1 MAGAVLE
8 LPTVRMFREDRLLGL
23 ATLVLSVFVLLP
35 MFTTP
40 ILPLVDLGSHV
51 GATGLLDEVALGR
64 GIAPSYF
71 EISTRVVPYWTVY
84 AAMSLAEHV
93 AGPFVAAKLI
103 VGAALILLPL
113 SAMRL
118 LVAFGRSPRVGLLV
132 FILSWDTN
140 LYWGWITFQYG
151 MILAIFTLAKMFEA
165 KTFREGLWVLPLTVL
180 VALTHVFAVALLG
193 IAGGLFC
200 LIKRPF
206 WRTLGIHATAL
217 SGCLVAL
224 IPWAYKRLEGAAPAA
239 ARVRFDWHTPGH
251 KIQHLYTY
259 TVHNV
264 PNGVEESG
272 YAFAMLWIAPA
283 LLCLFRARS
292 LPREERFGPLMV
304 VIAAAGLYFALPF
317 AIAGPIEHWWTY
329 PRFGTYILIAL
340 LCLPAPRIEGRRVLA
355 LLPGLVAAVALH
367 LAIARQ
373 FREYGKYVRPYLQI
387 VDALPRGVTFFP
399 LDLDDRR
406 FKGALNPVL
415 GQLHGYAAAAK
426 ASYDPHLFDQ
436 QDMPLL
442 FKKPL
447 KLPVIN
453 WFRPTT
459 FTMEAH
465 GRHYDYVI
473 VHPIDRDPFPAKW
486 MDAAEL
492 VRESGAWRLYKV
504 KK

>member
-1 MAGAVLE
+1 M
-8 LPTVRMFREDRLLGL
+8 
-23 ATLVLSVFVLLP
+23 
-35 MFTTP
+35 
-40 ILPLVDLGSHV
+40 
-51 GATGLLDEVALGR
+51 
-64 GIAPSYF
+64 
-71 EISTRVVPYWTVY
+71 
-84 AAMSLAEHV
+84 
-93 AGPFVAAKLI
+93 
-103 VGAALILLPL
+103 
-113 SAMRL
+113 
-118 LVAFGRSPRVGLLV
+118 
-132 FILSWDTN
+132 
-140 LYWGWITFQYG
+140 
-151 MILAIFTLAKMFEA
+151 
-165 KTFREGLWVLPLTVL
+165 
-180 VALTHVFAVALLG
+180 
-193 IAGGLFC
+193 
-200 LIKRPF
+200 
-206 WRTLGIHATAL
+206 
-217 SGCLVAL
+217 
-224 IPWAYKRLEGAAPAA
+224 
-239 ARVRFDWHTPGH
+239 
-251 KIQHLYTY
+251 
-259 TVHNV
+259 
-264 PNGVEESG
+264 
-272 YAFAMLWIAPA
+272 
-283 LLCLFRARS
+283 
-292 LPREERFGPLMV
+292 
-304 VIAAAGLYFALPF
+304 
-317 AIAGPIEHWWTY
+317 
-329 PRFGTYILIAL
+329 
-340 LCLPAPRIEGRRVLA
+340 LA